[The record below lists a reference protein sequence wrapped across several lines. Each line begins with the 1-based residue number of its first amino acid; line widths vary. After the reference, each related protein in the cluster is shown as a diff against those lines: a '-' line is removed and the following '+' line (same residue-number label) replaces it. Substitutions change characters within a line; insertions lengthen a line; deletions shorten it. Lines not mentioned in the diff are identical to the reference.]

1 MTRVS
6 DRMRFLS
13 TDNRIS
19 SAKAFAD
26 DANETAVS
34 GRSLRSISKDP
45 VAAVRV
51 LRNRNKLENIEQFRK
66 SIDFAKG
73 YLSKTEDAL
82 RDVNESLIRTK
93 ELAVQQAN
101 GTWDPESRA
110 IVAEEVRNIADQ
122 LVQLGNST
130 FADKFVFG
138 GFRNGQPPI
147 SPDGSYA
154 GDDGSIFVQVDEDSF
169 RPINLSG
176 RDLFEVAP
184 EEEGTAEPLV
194 TTVRDMYQALSTN
207 NLDKLRST
215 MATLDRAI
223 NQSIKATASVGAKQ
237 AALSSVMM
245 RLDRGEEGFLSENNE
260 LEGANPV
267 KMAMEL
273 KRAEGALNFTL
284 QSSSNILQPTLLSF
298 LK

>member
-1 MTRVS
+1 
-6 DRMRFLS
+6 MRFLS